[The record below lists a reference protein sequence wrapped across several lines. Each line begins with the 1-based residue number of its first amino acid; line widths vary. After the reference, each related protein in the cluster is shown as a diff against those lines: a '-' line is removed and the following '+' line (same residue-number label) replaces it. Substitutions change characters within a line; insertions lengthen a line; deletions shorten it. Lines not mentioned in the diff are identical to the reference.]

1 MKSVLLHIFDDCG
14 MRDRLSV
21 ALDMCRAHNAHLTC
35 LQVMPY
41 ASYVGLDPS
50 GGAYTSAALLEDLQA
65 KQEQLRSQLEED
77 LSNEDVSWDWIS
89 CDGDVAQMIVSCS
102 ALADL
107 VVLSQSSGPKNE
119 IIPLPIVNE
128 VVLHA
133 GCPVLVVPP
142 GMNSISATGPV
153 AIGWNASEQAARAIR
168 QALPMLKLAG
178 LVHLVV
184 IGKDQDAFPHISA
197 SSYLSRH
204 GVASELHLINP
215 GVRDA
220 DDVLQQFVIDKGA
233 SALLMGDYGD
243 SRLRETLLGGVTRNL
258 VNHAKVPLILA
269 R

>member
-197 SSYLSRH
+197 SSY
-204 GVASELHLINP
+204 
-215 GVRDA
+215 

-233 SALLMGDYGD
+233 SALLIGAYGH

>member
-14 MRDRLSV
+14 LRDRLSV
-21 ALDMCRAHNAHLTC
+21 ALDLCRAHNAHLTC

-50 GGAYTSAALLEDLQA
+50 GGAYTSAALLEDLQSR
-65 KQEQLRSQLEED
+65 QEALRAELEND

-89 CDGDVAQMIVSCS
+89 CDGDVAQMVVSCS

-107 VVLSQSSGPKNE
+107 VVLSQASGPKNE
-119 IIPLPIVNE
+119 VTPLPIVNE

-142 GMNSISATGPV
+142 GVNRVSATGPV

-168 QALPMLKLAG
+168 QALPMLKLASA
-178 LVHLVV
+178 VHLVV

-220 DDVLQQFVIDKGA
+220 DDVLQQFVTEKGA
-233 SALLMGDYGD
+233 SALLIGAYGH